1 MNFYSH
7 EKTRQLED
15 ERLNARLAI
24 NATLGQPQR
33 RRSALKIEPGR
44 EVEFRY
50 LQRSLLASEQVS
62 QLMAATE
69 PPLEP
74 QSGTA
79 AQVPTIAAFQAQITL
94 ARTTQ
99 RWPLGAAAR
108 SVGHALRWMG
118 EGLES
123 WASPPPV
130 EQDCGQ
136 VSCDQP

>member
-24 NATLGQPQR
+24 DATLGQPRR
-33 RRSALKIEPGR
+33 RRSKFEIEPGR
-44 EVEFRY
+44 EEEFRY
-50 LQRSLLASEQVS
+50 LQRSLLASEQVDR
-62 QLMAATE
+62 LIAATE
-69 PPLEP
+69 PPHEP
-74 QSGTA
+74 QQVAA
-79 AQVPTIAAFQAQITL
+79 AQAQSSFG
-94 ARTTQ
+94 RTQ
-99 RWPLGAAAR
+99 RWPLGSAAR

-123 WASPPPV
+123 WASPPPA

>member
-24 NATLGQPQR
+24 DATLGRPQR
-33 RRSALKIEPGR
+33 PSMLEIEPGR
-44 EVEFRY
+44 EEEFRY
-50 LQRSLLASEQVS
+50 LRGSLLASEQVS
-62 QLMAATE
+62 RLIAATE

-74 QSGTA
+74 EQVTA
-79 AQVPTIAAFQAQITL
+79 AQVATVAAAQAQSSFG
-94 ARTTQ
+94 RTTQ
-99 RWPLGAAAR
+99 MWPLGATAR

-136 VSCDQP
+136 ISCDQP